1 LAKTDEMLRLEA
13 EDARDAAVAQ
23 LRVVRAERDALK
35 AEVARQR
42 DREQDVWKK
51 DVAVGVLAGVLALI
65 VLLNGTSRAWLLAFL
80 GLGSWRQQAKRPP
93 QRRGNKGN
101 AAASVVVNN
110 VDPVLFAQAM
120 RALTE
125 LARIKG
131 PAH

>member
-1 LAKTDEMLRLEA
+1 MFRP
-13 EDARDAAVAQ
+13 
-23 LRVVRAERDALK
+23 
-35 AEVARQR
+35 
-42 DREQDVWKK
+42 
-51 DVAVGVLAGVLALI
+51 GV
-65 VLLNGTSRAWLLAFL
+65 NGRTAC
-80 GLGSWRQQAKRPP
+80 P
-93 QRRGNKGN
+93 GNKGN